1 VKVFAVS
8 LAFSASNSANA
19 ACTSVEAMFPAGVT
33 VTAEASVL
41 EALFNTQ
48 PTPFHVQVLPPK
60 EYVWFRLGDVGKLM
74 FGMLITVE

>member
-1 VKVFAVS
+1 
-8 LAFSASNSANA
+8 
-19 ACTSVEAMFPAGVT
+19 MFPAGVT